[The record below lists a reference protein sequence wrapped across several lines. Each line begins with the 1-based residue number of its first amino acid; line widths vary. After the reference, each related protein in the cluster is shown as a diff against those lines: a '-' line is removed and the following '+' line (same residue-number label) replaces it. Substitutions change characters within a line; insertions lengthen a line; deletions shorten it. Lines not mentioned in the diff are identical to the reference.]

1 MRAHKSIG
9 LSFRVT
15 PKTKLLLE
23 AAAARE
29 HRSLTNMLELLVEDY
44 CARHHLGGAEPAR
57 DVGED
62 RAEFRTPKM

>member
-1 MRAHKSIG
+1 MRALKSIG

-15 PKTKLLLE
+15 PETKLLLE

-44 CARHHLGGAEPAR
+44 CARHQLCGAEPVR

-62 RAEFRTPKM
+62 RAEFRTSKM